1 MASKRESVA
10 GCIRRL
16 RNKLKAAGNG
26 MVTIGYADLM
36 VSLDA
41 VETAH
46 VTEIKELKEI
56 LDGNNRVHDAVRKSD
71 ADRRFELQGE
81 LVKKDET
88 IAKLKNGLERAINI
102 ICGKCYDKVRAKCAR
117 GEKKDCEVFELR
129 KALEGDSAKLQKSTD
144 GRGDCGSSCLCGMEA
159 QSFERNEEVSAIK
172 YESLGDML
180 KDGKCHNALSELAE
194 RLASNEVRIVEGDE
208 FPIHLSKNA
217 ILDFRKAR
225 LIIAELAKIEKP
237 IDKSE
242 VKPSIDGR
250 VHFADILKADEERAF
265 EVLRN
270 CRSIA
275 EEE

>member
-1 MASKRESVA
+1 MEIEFKRESVA

-16 RNKLKAAGNG
+16 RNKLEGAGNG

-71 ADRRFELQGE
+71 ANRRFELQGE

-129 KALEGDSAKLQKSTD
+129 KAWEGDSAKLQKSTD
-144 GRGDCGSSCLCGMEA
+144 GNGCKDFNDKQVTCPYCKKRLVVYQTNSVAPGWFIRCNCGDSSLYFKYKTCDDAIAGHLAYVEWKHNHLKGM
-159 QSFERNEEVSAIK
+159 K
-172 YESLGDML
+172 
-180 KDGKCHNALSELAE
+180 K
-194 RLASNEVRIVEGDE
+194 
-208 FPIHLSKNA
+208 
-217 ILDFRKAR
+217 
-225 LIIAELAKIEKP
+225 
-237 IDKSE
+237 
-242 VKPSIDGR
+242 
-250 VHFADILKADEERAF
+250 
-265 EVLRN
+265 
-270 CRSIA
+270 
-275 EEE
+275 